1 MFDRWNG
8 PGVLYD
14 QAQVIPAMAIFSL
27 NLTLTLPAESPLD
40 GVMPQT
46 RRTLDR
52 IGLLARERWA
62 DKIQQAKLP
71 QEVKA
76 EYIAS
81 LTIESSGPMQV
92 SVYSDYEQAYNI
104 ENGQPSRDMKRM
116 LDTSMKVRVSTS
128 KKNAGKRYLVIPF
141 RHTLNAMPA
150 PVQATAKLLLKSSVV
165 GMGVRQSGTGAWSP
179 KTRAPYLV
187 PRRIYKWGDR
197 LPAGLAMK
205 SSAGHKTDRYAGM
218 VRMGTSAGKGRSSA
232 YLTFRTMME
241 GSSGWIT
248 KPVPGIYQVK
258 QVVQEIE
265 PIAKAMLE
273 DALRSPA
280 RA

>member
-1 MFDRWNG
+1 
-8 PGVLYD
+8 
-14 QAQVIPAMAIFSL
+14 MAIYTLSL
-27 NLTLTLPAESPLD
+27 GLSLPTESPLD
-40 GVMPQT
+40 AVMPQT

-76 EYIAS
+76 QYIAS

-128 KKNAGKRYLVIPF
+128 KKNAGKRYLIIPF
-141 RHTLNAMPA
+141 RHSLSSMP
-150 PVQATAKLLLKSSVV
+150 TAVRAAAKSLSQSSVV
-165 GMGVRQSGTGAWSP
+165 ESGFRQSGTGAWSP

-187 PRRIYKWGDR
+187 PRRIYAWGDR

-205 SSAGHKTDRYAGM
+205 SSAHHKTDRYAGM
-218 VRMGTSAGKGRSSA
+218 VRMNTSAGKGRSSA

-248 KPVPGIYQVK
+248 KPVPGMYHIKEVAE
-258 QVVQEIE
+258 EIE
-265 PIAKAMLE
+265 PIAKEWLE
-273 DALRSPA
+273 DALKIPVAS
-280 RA
+280 

>member
-1 MFDRWNG
+1 M
-8 PGVLYD
+8 
-14 QAQVIPAMAIFSL
+14 
-27 NLTLTLPAESPLD
+27 ESPLD
-40 GVMPQT
+40 AMLPQT

-71 QEVKA
+71 QEGKA

-141 RHTLNAMPA
+141 RHTLNDMPA

-165 GMGVRQSGTGAWSP
+165 GMGFRKSGTGAWSP

-205 SSAGHKTDRYAGM
+205 SSTQHKTDRYAGM
-218 VRMGTSAGKGRSSA
+218 VRMDTSAGKGRSSA

-241 GSSGWIT
+241 GSAGWIT
-248 KPVPGIYQVK
+248 KPVPGLYQVK
-258 QVVQEIE
+258 QMAQEIE

-273 DALRSPA
+273 DALQLPS

>member
-1 MFDRWNG
+1 
-8 PGVLYD
+8 
-14 QAQVIPAMAIFSL
+14 MAIFSL
-27 NLTLTLPAESPLD
+27 NLTLTLSAESPLD

-71 QEVKA
+71 PEVKA

-141 RHTLNAMPA
+141 RHTLSSMP
-150 PVQATAKLLLKSSVV
+150 TAVRAAAKSLSQSSVV
-165 GMGVRQSGTGAWSP
+165 ETGFRQSGTGAWNP

-187 PRRIYKWGDR
+187 PRRIYAWGDR

-205 SSAGHKTDRYAGM
+205 SSTQHKTDRYAGM
-218 VRMGTSAGKGRSSA
+218 VRMNTSAGKGRSSA

-241 GSSGWIT
+241 GSAGWIT